1 MAPGLIALIVVLVA
15 LFIIGFPIFVTPVVI
30 YITLLVRTSKK
41 KWRRD
46 WPRKDAEES
55 QMMEEG
61 KVFGEENKDYIRIV
75 QIENEGYK
83 LFANYVDFGSD
94 KAVIVI
100 PGRSEAGSYGYYFSE
115 IYKKNGY
122 NILSIDNRAHGLSSG
137 VINRIGFEEY
147 KDILAWGRY
156 LHDNLGIKEVI
167 IHAICIGS
175 SMSLYALTDDS
186 CPDYMKAMVAE
197 GMYVNFAE
205 SFANH
210 IREARKP
217 LFPIHHLVMLLIRI
231 FSHKSPTKFGPIN
244 CIGKMKKPILFLYSK
259 MDAYSTPDQAQLL
272 YDSCHAP
279 KQLVWFDKGVHSHIR
294 INNTQ
299 QYDDAVDNFI
309 HEFIEK

>member
-1 MAPGLIALIVVLVA
+1 MAPGYIALIVVLGA

-30 YITLLVRTSKK
+30 YLALLVRTSKK

-46 WPRKDAEES
+46 WPRKDAEET

-61 KVFGEENKDYIRIV
+61 KVFGKENKEHISIL

-83 LFANYVDFGSD
+83 LFANYVDYGSD
-94 KAVIVI
+94 KLVIVI
-100 PGRSEAGSYGYYFSE
+100 PGRSEAGSYGYYFSGV
-115 IYKKNGY
+115 YKKNGY

-156 LHDNLGIKEVI
+156 MHDIFGMKEII

-175 SMSLYALTDDS
+175 SMALYALTDDS
-186 CPDYMKAMVAE
+186 CPDYMKAMVEE
-197 GMYVNFAE
+197 GMYTNFAE

-217 LFPIHHLVMLLIRI
+217 LFPIHHLVMLLITM
-231 FSHKSPTKFGPIN
+231 FSHKDPSKFGPIN

-272 YDSCHAP
+272 YDNCNAP

-299 QYDDAVDNFI
+299 QYDDAVDSFI